1 MNFPALLVLSLII
14 LLEAGTQSAELRW
27 EQAAGYRSAPLPV
40 PASGRTGFLAV
51 PPATTGI
58 TFTNH
63 LSDAA
68 AGKNRILENGSG
80 VALGDVDGDGLCDI
94 YFCAIDGSNALYK
107 NLGNWKFVDITQ
119 SAGVACPG
127 QHSTGA
133 VFADVDGDGDLD
145 LLVNS
150 IGGGTRLFLND
161 GKGHFTES
169 TNSGLLRKY
178 GATSMALADVDGDG
192 DLDLYVTN
200 YRTTNY
206 KDNPPDAKPEIR
218 LVDGKPVVSP
228 EDRFS
233 VWLTKDKANVA
244 LVEKGEPDVLYL
256 NDGHGHFTPV
266 SWTNGAFLD
275 EQGKPLSR
283 APLDWGLSVMF
294 RDLNGDGAP
303 DIYVCNDFLLSRD
316 RVWLNDGHGRFRAM
330 PTLARRNMSM
340 SSMSVDFADINR
352 DGLTDFFVADML
364 SRDHILRQ
372 TQQQNMFK
380 GAVDLPVGDRNFS
393 PEIPRNT
400 LYLNRGDCT
409 FAEIAQL
416 SGLEASEWSWSA
428 IFLDVDLD
436 GYEDLLISN
445 GNNHNVLDADTAHE
459 LTRQGPKPGVSP
471 LLKYPRLETASLA
484 FRNRGDLTFEE
495 TGAAWGFN
503 AVGISQ
509 GMALA
514 DLDNDGALDVVVNNL
529 NRGPTL
535 YRNETIA
542 PRIAV
547 RLNGLPPNKNGIG
560 ANIRVEG
567 GPVPQSQEMICGGRY
582 LSGDQP
588 LRVFAA
594 GSLTNVLTISVT
606 WRNGKQSVVRNA
618 HANRIYEVDEAQA
631 AKVQT
636 ANPSGQLLPTNSP
649 TLFADVSPLLDH
661 TNEDEGFDDF
671 ARQPLLPTRL
681 SQLGPGAAWF
691 DLDNDG
697 WDDLILGGGRGG
709 RMAVFH
715 NNRNGSFSLIANS
728 ILAPALKREQTTVLG
743 WRTVDGALLLAGSS
757 NYADGQTN
765 EAALQI
771 YDFQKNSL
779 ADGWHGQLASIGPLA
794 MADIDGDGALDLFAG
809 ARVLPGRF
817 PEPASS
823 RLYRNDHGRFRLDLE
838 NSRRLQ
844 NIGMV
849 SGAVFSDLD
858 GDGYPELVLACDWGP
873 IRVFHND
880 HGKLTEATEQLG
892 FGSYLGRWNGVAVG
906 DFDGDGRMDIIA
918 SNWGRNTKY
927 QSHLHA
933 PLHLFYGSFNGEIG
947 VQPIEAYYDDGLK
960 KIVPWAGFDSMT
972 AALPFVSGRFPSYR
986 AYGNASVEEVLGE
999 AFKTAQDLRVTTL
1012 DSMLFLNR
1020 GDHFE
1025 ARPLNLEAQFAPAFG
1040 LAVGDFDGDGN
1051 EDVFLSQNFFGTEP
1065 ETSRYDA
1072 GLGLLLKGDGTG
1084 RFEPIGASESGI
1096 RIYGEQ
1102 RGCAAAD
1109 FDGDGRLDLV
1119 VTQNRAQTMLYHN
1132 LKAKAGLRVRLKGVP
1147 ENPLGIGALLQ
1158 LIVNGRKG
1166 AAREIHAGSGYWSQD
1181 SAVQVLAGANAP
1193 AKLWV
1198 RWPGGKSFIIDV
1210 PPGAAEIQVGIDGEV
1225 KRLK

>member
-1 MNFPALLVLSLII
+1 MRLLILSLLALLP
-14 LLEAGTQSAELRW
+14 AGIQGAELRW
-27 EQAAGYRSAPLPV
+27 EKGPGYRSAPLPI
-40 PASGRTGFLAV
+40 PASGRTGFVSL
-51 PPATTGI
+51 PSSTTGI
-58 TFTNH
+58 TFTNR
-63 LSDAA
+63 LSEGA
-68 AGKNRILENGSG
+68 AGRNRILENGSG
-80 VALGDVDGDGLCDI
+80 VALGDVDGDGLCDV
-94 YFCAIDGSNALYK
+94 YFCAIEGSNALYK

-119 SAGVACPG
+119 SAGVACAG

-161 GKGHFTES
+161 GAGHFTES

-178 GATSMALADVDGDG
+178 GATSMGLADIDGDG
-192 DLDLYVTN
+192 TLDLYVAN

-206 KDNPPDAKPEIR
+206 KDNPPDGVPDVRI
-218 LVDGKPVVSP
+218 VNGKPVVTP
-228 EDRFS
+228 EDRFG

-244 LVEKGEPDVLYL
+244 LVEKGEADVLYL
-256 NDGHGHFTPV
+256 NDGKGHFTPV

-275 EQGKPLSR
+275 EEGKPLSQP
-283 APLDWGLSVMF
+283 PLEWGLSVMF

-316 RVWLNDGHGRFRAM
+316 RVWLNDGHGRFH
-330 PTLARRNMSM
+330 PLPPLARRNMSM

-352 DGLTDFFVADML
+352 DGHTDFFVADML
-364 SRDHILRQ
+364 SRDHVLRQ
-372 TQQQNMFK
+372 TQQQNLFK
-380 GAVDLPVGDRNFS
+380 GAVDLPVGDWNFS

-400 LYLNRGDCT
+400 LYLNRGDGT

-416 SGLEASEWSWSA
+416 SGLQASDWSWSA

-445 GNNHNVLDADTAHE
+445 GNNHDVLDADTARE
-459 LTRQGPKPGVSP
+459 LTRQGPKPGTSP

-495 TGAAWGFN
+495 TGTAWGFN
-503 AVGISQ
+503 AVGIAQ

-514 DLDNDGALDVVVNNL
+514 DLDNDGDLDVVVNNL
-529 NRGPTL
+529 NQCASV

-547 RLNGLPPNKNGIG
+547 RLNGLPPNRNGIG
-560 ANIRVEG
+560 AMIRVTG

-594 GSLTNVLTISVT
+594 GSLTNVLTIEVT
-606 WRNGKQSVVRNA
+606 WRSGKQSVVRNVR
-618 HANRIYEVDEAQA
+618 ANRLYEIDEAQA
-631 AKVQT
+631 AKGPAASLNVQT
-636 ANPSGQLLPTNSP
+636 PATNPP
-649 TLFADVSPLLDH
+649 TLFADVSQLLDH
-661 TNEDEGFDDF
+661 THEDELFDDF

-681 SQLGPGAAWF
+681 SQLGPGATWF
-691 DLDNDG
+691 DLDDDG
-697 WDDLILGGGRGG
+697 WEELIIGGGRGG
-709 RMAVFH
+709 RIAVFH
-715 NNRNGSFSLIANS
+715 NNGDGSFSRMTNS
-728 ILAPALKREQTTVLG
+728 ILAPSLTRDQTTALG
-743 WRTVDGALLLAGSS
+743 WRTAAGALLLVGSS
-757 NYADGQTN
+757 NYEDGRTN
-765 EAALQI
+765 DAALQI
-771 YDFQKNSL
+771 YDLQKNSL

-794 MADIDGDGALDLFAG
+794 MADVDGDGALDLFAG

-823 RLYRNDHGRFRLDLE
+823 RLYHNDHGRFRLDVE
-838 NSRRLQ
+838 NSRQLQ

-849 SGAVFSDLD
+849 SGAVFTDLD

-873 IRVFHND
+873 IRVFRND
-880 HGKLTEATEQLG
+880 HGKLTEATQQLG
-892 FGSYLGRWNGVAVG
+892 LGSYLGRWNGVAVG
-906 DFDGDGRMDIIA
+906 DFDGDGRMDIVA

-927 QSHLHA
+927 QSYLHA
-933 PLHLFYGSFNGEIG
+933 PLHLFYGRFTGDSG

-960 KIVPWAGFDSMT
+960 KIVPWASFDSLT
-972 AALPFVSGRFPSYR
+972 AAIPFVSGRFASYR
-986 AYGNASVEEVLGE
+986 AYGKASVEEILGDE
-999 AFKTAQDLRVTTL
+999 FKTARDLRVTTL

-1025 ARPLNLEAQFAPAFG
+1025 ARPINLEAQFAPAFG
-1040 LAVGDFDGDGN
+1040 LVVGDFDGDGN
-1051 EDVFLSQNFFGTEP
+1051 EDIFLSQNFFGTEP
-1065 ETSRYDA
+1065 ETSRYDG

-1084 RFEPIGASESGI
+1084 NFQPVSAGESGL

-1102 RGCAAAD
+1102 RGCATAD

-1119 VTQNRAQTMLYHN
+1119 VTQNRAQTKLYLN
-1132 LKAKAGLRVRLKGVP
+1132 LKAKPGLRVRLKGLP
-1147 ENPLGIGALLQ
+1147 ENPLGIGAVLRV
-1158 LIVNGRKG
+1158 IANGRSG
-1166 AAREIHAGSGYWSQD
+1166 PARELQAGSGYWSQD
-1181 SAVQVLAGANAP
+1181 GAVQVLAWSGPP
-1193 AKLWV
+1193 AQLYV
-1198 RWPGGKSFIIDV
+1198 RWPGGKSFTVEV
-1210 PPGAAEIQVGIDGEV
+1210 PSGAAEIQVGIDGEV